1 LSLDGQEPVTVCRM
15 ENLCRSKPDRLYV
28 TPSQLWKSFDPV
40 AFRAFKWHRRPRPWI
55 ARRMRMPHREFSDAV
70 RQPPGCKSKL

>member
-1 LSLDGQEPVTVCRM
+1 MGKNRWPSVEWRISAGQI
-15 ENLCRSKPDRLYV
+15 PDRLYV